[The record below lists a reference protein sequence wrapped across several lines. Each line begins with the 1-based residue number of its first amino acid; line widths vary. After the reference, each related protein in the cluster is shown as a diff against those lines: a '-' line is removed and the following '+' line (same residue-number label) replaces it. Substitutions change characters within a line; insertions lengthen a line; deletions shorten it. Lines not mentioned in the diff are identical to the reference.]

1 MEDENIPQVHHDFP
15 MLESQD
21 NRRKRGANHL
31 TYSPSG
37 VQQKSKQ
44 KHYSELA
51 AVLIPK
57 LGIRPDD
64 IRVKPTANG
73 NLMIYPEKEEHK
85 TVMLSDEKVFEG
97 YEKIDTGIAK
107 QYSVIVRN
115 IAGSEIEQE
124 DKEKYGMVKVIPFE
138 RNGREIKVCK
148 IILEDVSVFEEIVA
162 SGWMGLGY
170 TKYPVKECE
179 KPPKRCLNCHK
190 FNHTILSYAPSGFY
204 RNESAMYSNAVYVAK
219 PSSNNDSC
227 MREMGQNIVKLLEM
241 KNTVE
246 SIEKRLYKVEELQTK
261 VAELSGTVSD
271 LSNKIVQLDN
281 KVNEFNKIM
290 ESNNVIVGHFVTD
303 VIRMV
308 TPSNKANK
316 QLFAQKIHE
325 RFTHHKL
332 VFSYYNPPNTEPKK
346 EFFEKLYESKVD
358 FVLAG
363 DLNSKNKILLNSNF
377 CVLNDKSP
385 THCHFTTQKEDIL
398 DLFIASPCF
407 YSKKVEL
414 SLKKHDMGSD
424 YYPVLL
430 KLKFEFDLYEKD
442 INNLKKFDLNKAEW
456 DKFRELLPKEVP
468 NEIRNNLEKFN
479 QFITESLVYAATNS
493 IPTFKTRNFKKT
505 LPYY

>member
-1 MEDENIPQVHHDFP
+1 MEDENIPQVHHDNEFP

-51 AVLIPK
+51 AVLIRRLDIKILGNSLNLNKYLRENLAK

-148 IILEDVSVFEEIVA
+148 IILDDVSVFEEIVT

-190 FNHTILSYAPSGFY
+190 FNHTILSCKELNKSCAKCKKQAHTGECTSQLECVNCGGKHSAYYRGCPSYKDAVKRSFAQLVNNINNNKQASNPQDAPSGFY

-271 LSNKIVQLDN
+271 LSNKIVQLNN

-332 VFSYYNPPNTEPKK
+332 GNFSLDVFSGYCS
-346 EFFEKLYESKVD
+346 KLWGNQS
-358 FVLAG
+358 
-363 DLNSKNKILLNSNF
+363 LNN
-377 CVLNDKSP
+377 V
-385 THCHFTTQKEDIL
+385 
-398 DLFIASPCF
+398 
-407 YSKKVEL
+407 
-414 SLKKHDMGSD
+414 
-424 YYPVLL
+424 
-430 KLKFEFDLYEKD
+430 
-442 INNLKKFDLNKAEW
+442 ING
-456 DKFRELLPKEVP
+456 
-468 NEIRNNLEKFN
+468 
-479 QFITESLVYAATNS
+479 
-493 IPTFKTRNFKKT
+493 
-505 LPYY
+505 